1 MLEFVTAIICA
12 AALVYHGTCILLNRN
27 ELKRL
32 NALISSQDAAY
43 VEKKLPKKPP
53 RRATRLTDSSKKWLE
68 NKGKRA
74 KEVS

>member
-1 MLEFVTAIICA
+1 MLELVTAIICA

-32 NALISSQDAAY
+32 NAFISSQDAAY
-43 VEKKLPKKPP
+43 VEKKLPKKSP
-53 RRATRLTDSSKKWLE
+53 RRASRLTDRSKKWLE